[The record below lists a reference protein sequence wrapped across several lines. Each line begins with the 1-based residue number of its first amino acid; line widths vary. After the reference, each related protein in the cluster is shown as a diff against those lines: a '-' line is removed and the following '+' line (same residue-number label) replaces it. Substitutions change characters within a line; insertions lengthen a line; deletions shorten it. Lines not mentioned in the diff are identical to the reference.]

1 MTASLR
7 DVKVYTTYPHKCSYL
22 DEREAVTLFVDPKQE
37 VDKTLYASLSI
48 MGFRRSGSHIYRP
61 NCEACSACIPT
72 RVVAGEFSMSRSQRR
87 AWNRNQDLIVEETSD
102 IHDDAAYA
110 LYQRYIELRHK
121 DGDMYPPVREQ
132 YDSFLNNPWG
142 CTRFYRFYA
151 EDENTSPVLLAI
163 VVADFLED
171 GQSAIYTFFDP
182 DESRRSLGTYT
193 LLWQIA
199 NAKKL
204 GLKYLYL
211 GYWIRDCQ
219 KMAYKSAF
227 RPLELRI
234 NNRWTAV

>member
-1 MTASLR
+1 
-7 DVKVYTTYPHKCSYL
+7 
-22 DEREAVTLFVDPKQE
+22 
-37 VDKTLYASLSI
+37 
-48 MGFRRSGSHIYRP
+48 
-61 NCEACSACIPT
+61 
-72 RVVAGEFSMSRSQRR
+72 MSKSQRR
-87 AWNRNQDLIVEETSD
+87 AWKRNQDLTVEETPN
-102 IHDDAAYA
+102 IVDDASYE
-110 LYQRYIELRHK
+110 LYRRYIELRHH

-132 YDSFLNNPWG
+132 YESFLNNPWA
-142 CTRFYRFYA
+142 CTRYYRFYA
-151 EDENTSPVLLAI
+151 KGENSARVLLAI

-204 GLKYLYL
+204 GLNYLYL